1 MKFAVRYQSRSGNTK
16 AVAEELAKAVGVT
29 AESIDVPVG
38 EAVDVLFIGGAVYA
52 FSLDEALKTF
62 IKSLAPS
69 MVKSAEVFATGGF
82 INVTGKIA
90 SLVKSVGI
98 PVTTKPLCV
107 KMGGGAGKALTDKQI
122 SMIEAFVNEIVK
134 T

>member
-1 MKFAVRYQSRSGNTK
+1 MKIAVRYQSRSGNTG
-16 AVAEELAKAVGVT
+16 AVAEEIAKAVGVT
-29 AESIDVPVG
+29 AEPIDVPVG

-52 FSLDEALKTF
+52 FSLDDALKTF
-62 IKSLAPS
+62 IKSLEPS
-69 MVKSAEVFATGGF
+69 MVKSAAVFATGGF

-90 SLVKSVGI
+90 SLVKFVGI
-98 PVTTKPLCV
+98 PVKKKPLCV

-122 SMIEAFVNEIVK
+122 GMVKAFVSEIVK